1 MESDGPTTLPK
12 TDRRT
17 LLRWLGGALG
27 AAGLSRWLPLAGCA
41 PSEERPPNVIVIM
54 TDDQGY
60 QDLGCYGS
68 PDIATPRIDAMAAQG
83 VRFTDFYAAPQC
95 TAARVAAMTGSY
107 AARAGG
113 LKRTGTGTRVGLHD
127 DEWTLPELL
136 RARGYATHLV
146 GKWHL
151 GMDARFSPLRH
162 GFDSFFGLLTSNG
175 QRPPLMRG
183 ESIVEADPDQATLTE
198 RYTEE
203 SLRVIR
209 EAGSTPFFLLLAH
222 VMPHVPLAVAPRWQ
236 GRSRRGPYG
245 DAVECIDWSTGELFD
260 ALAETGQDHH
270 TLVVFCS
277 DNGPWLSKGP
287 DGGSA
292 LPLRGGKGQVYEG
305 GVRVPCIM
313 RWPGRIPAD
322 TTSDAVCGLI
332 DLLPTFAGLAGAAL
346 PDDRILDGR
355 DIWPVASGE
364 SGAGS
369 PHEHFY
375 FFRGTELRAVRSGR
389 WKLHRSAGPMRPKSA
404 LFDLA
409 SDIGET
415 TNVAETHPDVVR
427 TLERALADF
436 ASELEQTRRP
446 PGRV

>member
-1 MESDGPTTLPK
+1 
-12 TDRRT
+12 
-17 LLRWLGGALG
+17 
-27 AAGLSRWLPLAGCA
+27 
-41 PSEERPPNVIVIM
+41 
-54 TDDQGY
+54 
-60 QDLGCYGS
+60 
-68 PDIATPRIDAMAAQG
+68 
-83 VRFTDFYAAPQC
+83 
-95 TAARVAAMTGSY
+95 
-107 AARAGG
+107 
-113 LKRTGTGTRVGLHD
+113 
-127 DEWTLPELL
+127 
-136 RARGYATHLV
+136 
-146 GKWHL
+146 
-151 GMDARFSPLRH
+151 
-162 GFDSFFGLLTSNG
+162 
-175 QRPPLMRG
+175 
-183 ESIVEADPDQATLTE
+183 
-198 RYTEE
+198 
-203 SLRVIR
+203 
-209 EAGSTPFFLLLAH
+209 
-222 VMPHVPLAVAPRWQ
+222 
-236 GRSRRGPYG
+236 
-245 DAVECIDWSTGELFD
+245 
-260 ALAETGQDHH
+260 
-270 TLVVFCS
+270 LVVFCS